1 MNGHNCQITDVL
13 KKTDKLSVLLI
24 YISMVKAIVI
34 SSLVVAAIYLEF
46 HRVTSRSAVL
56 VSSGFSVLWNFD
68 QVAQELPFILFNL
81 LCLRH
86 FCLNMFLN

>member
-1 MNGHNCQITDVL
+1 MNEHNCQITDVL

-34 SSLVVAAIYLEF
+34 SSLVVAAIYSEF

-56 VSSGFSVLWNFD
+56 VSSGLSVLWNFD
-68 QVAQELPFILFNL
+68 QVAQELAFLLFNL